1 MAYSKYKNI
10 KVTVG
15 GIKYD
20 SVLES
25 RRGSE
30 LLMLEKA
37 GKIKN
42 LQRQVPYDLVVNG
55 QKICRYIADFVYD
68 MGGSRIVED
77 AKSEFVEKRD
87 KAFPLKRKLML
98 ACHGVEI
105 KLWPEREAKPASR
118 RSKPSPK

>member
-25 RRGSE
+25 RRGQE
-30 LLMLEKA
+30 LILLEKA
-37 GKIKN
+37 GKIQN
-42 LQRQVPYDLVVNG
+42 LQRQVPYDLSVNG
-55 QKICRYIADFVYD
+55 VKICKYIADFVYD
-68 MGGSRIVED
+68 MGGIRTVED

-98 ACHGVEI
+98 ACHGINVV
-105 KLWPEREAKPASR
+105 LWPAREAKPASR
-118 RSKPSPK
+118 LSKPSPE